1 MFIFIIMIK
10 EVKLIL
16 LVVFIYL
23 LMINLKIFKYVE
35 KVLKNQDR
43 IVVRLGKAFTVIGIL
58 YLINKY
64 TGCLKMIERMTNS
77 EQTEEE
83 LEREL
88 VESVND
94 GNYQRSAEILVDILQ
109 NHQNKAI
116 NERFY
121 PDHENHCLNMIN
133 NPNLNTDLNVFKNML
148 ECILLRLQGC
158 VDRTGEVNNESLPCI
173 VQTIEDN
180 FHLIDESERS
190 NVTELLEQYS
200 LSQNASQHSNV
211 ITQITNMINDIP
223 ENIRPS
229 EENNIKQQLLNKI
242 NINRENLFANYLT
255 ELENRKMN
263 QWYENN
269 RHRNSNSRSNSN
281 SNNR

>member
-16 LVVFIYL
+16 VAIFIYL
-23 LMINLKIFKYVE
+23 LMNNFKIFKHVE

-43 IVVRLGKAFTVIGIL
+43 IVVRLGKAFTVIGML

-64 TGCLKMIERMTNS
+64 TGCLKMIERMSNS
-77 EQTEEE
+77 EKTEED

-94 GNYQRSAEILVDILQ
+94 GNYQHSAELLVDILQ
-109 NHQNKAI
+109 NHHNQAI
-116 NERFY
+116 NQRFY
-121 PDHENHCLNMIN
+121 PDHGNHCLNMIN

-158 VDRTGEVNNESLPCI
+158 IAISGEVNNESLPCI

-190 NVTELLEQYS
+190 SVTGLLEQYS
-200 LSQNASQHSNV
+200 LSPNASQHSNV

-242 NINRENLFANYLT
+242 NINRENLFANHLT
-255 ELENRKMN
+255 ELENAKMN
-263 QWYENN
+263 QWYEHN
-269 RHRNSNSRSNSN
+269 RRSNSN
-281 SNNR
+281 SNSR